1 VRKITRIYE
10 TIFIV
15 DTNLE
20 DESVDKIVNKYV
32 DLLSKEN
39 CEIIKTDK
47 WGRKKFAFAI
57 KKKASGFYV
66 SIEFKGSSQTISK
79 LERVYQLDENILRY
93 LTVSYDKKSYSE
105 RESYLQK
112 KLFDSTEKE
121 QVIEDIEIELDD
133 QETSEVIEPEEI
145 PEKSIE

>member
-1 VRKITRIYE
+1 MRKITRIYE

-32 DLLSKEN
+32 DLLSKDN
-39 CEIIKTDK
+39 CEIIKIDK

-57 KKKASGFYV
+57 KKKASGYYV

-79 LERVYQLDENILRY
+79 LERAYQLDENILRY
-93 LTVSYDKKSYSE
+93 LTVSYDKKSYSD

-112 KLFDSTEKE
+112 KLIDSTEKE
-121 QVIEDIEIELDD
+121 QAVENIDVDIVDEEPSVI
-133 QETSEVIEPEEI
+133 IEPEDI
-145 PEKSIE
+145 PEKNIE